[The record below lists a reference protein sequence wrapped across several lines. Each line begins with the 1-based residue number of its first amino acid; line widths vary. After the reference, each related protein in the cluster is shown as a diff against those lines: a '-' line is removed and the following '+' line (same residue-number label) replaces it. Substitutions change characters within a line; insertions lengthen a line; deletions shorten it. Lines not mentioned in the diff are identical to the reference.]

1 MGKSPKFMVFHLR
14 ELIYTVVFVLLGIV
28 LIISLI
34 FMFLGKNQGKKED
47 ETTSG
52 KFEAGVYTSNVT
64 LNGNPM
70 EISVT
75 LDNTHINAITVDNV
89 SDTIATMYPLVEPAF
104 EDIANQ
110 IVDTQSV
117 ENIKFSE
124 DSQYTY
130 SMLYDAIVET
140 INKGVKGSEIG
151 KKTD

>member
-28 LIISLI
+28 LVISLI
-34 FMFLGKNQGKKED
+34 FMFCNKNQEKKEN
-47 ETTSG
+47 ETTSSQ
-52 KFEAGVYTSNVT
+52 FEAGVYTSNVT

-75 LDNTHINAITVDNV
+75 LDNDHINAITVDNV
-89 SDTIATMYPLVEPAF
+89 SDTIATMYPLVQPAF
-104 EDIANQ
+104 EDIAKQ

-117 ENIKFSE
+117 DNVKFSE

-140 INKGVKGSEIG
+140 INKGVKGNKAE
-151 KKTD
+151 

>member
-28 LIISLI
+28 LVISLI
-34 FMFLGKNQGKKED
+34 FMFCNKNQGKKEK
-47 ETTSG
+47 ETTSSQ
-52 KFEAGVYTSNVT
+52 FEAGVYTSNVT

-75 LDNTHINAITVDNV
+75 LDNDHINAITVDNV
-89 SDTIATMYPLVEPAF
+89 SDTIATMYPLVQPAF
-104 EDIANQ
+104 EDIAKQ

-117 ENIKFSE
+117 DNIKFSE

-140 INKGVKGSEIG
+140 INKGVRGEQ
-151 KKTD
+151 TE

>member
-28 LIISLI
+28 LVISLI
-34 FMFLGKNQGKKED
+34 FMFLGKNQGKKD
-47 ETTSG
+47 AETTSSQ
-52 KFEAGVYTSNVT
+52 FEAGVYTSNVT

-75 LDNTHINAITVDNV
+75 LDSNHINAITVDNV
-89 SDTIATMYPLVEPAF
+89 SDTIATMYPLVQPAF
-104 EDIANQ
+104 EDIAKQ

-130 SMLYDAIVET
+130 SMLYDVIVET
-140 INKGVKGSEIG
+140 INKGVKG
-151 KKTD
+151 KTND

>member
-28 LIISLI
+28 LVISLI
-34 FMFLGKNQGKKED
+34 FMFCNKNQGKKEN
-47 ETTSG
+47 ETTSSQ
-52 KFEAGVYTSNVT
+52 FEAGVYTSNVT

-75 LDNTHINAITVDNV
+75 LDNDHINAITVDNV
-89 SDTIATMYPLVEPAF
+89 SDTIATMYPLVQPAF
-104 EDIANQ
+104 EDIAKQ

-117 ENIKFSE
+117 DNVKFSE

-140 INKGVKGSEIG
+140 INKGVKGNQAE
-151 KKTD
+151 

>member
-28 LIISLI
+28 LVISLI
-34 FMFLGKNQGKKED
+34 FMFCNRNSDEKQKE
-47 ETTSG
+47 TSSG
-52 KFEAGVYTSNVT
+52 QYEAGVYTSCVT

-70 EISVT
+70 EVTVT
-75 LDNTHINAITVDNV
+75 LDTNHINSITVDNI
-89 SDTIATMYPLVEPAF
+89 SDTITTMYPLVEPAF
-104 EDIANQ
+104 EDIAKQ

-130 SMLYDAIVET
+130 SMLYDAIVDT
-140 INKGVKGSEIG
+140 INQG
-151 KKTD
+151 KAK